1 MDRPGLPQWRHGF
14 LAKIAATACA
24 GRRAI
29 RRSLRTQQR
38 PRVLAD
44 RRPLFCPTCQ
54 VLAQSVRAGDR
65 RLLCMGLFSI
75 FWLGAT
81 ATRPRD
87 IPPEA
92 AHAGEALAVA
102 QVAHPTRF
110 ERVTFAFGGQ
120 RSIQLSYGCVSV
132 HLADWPEV
140 GNGQTGAVLGKQQGS
155 KGKAQALEPCRVRK
169 KARSAV
175 ALERQVLLWFC
186 HQHQPDYRSSPVLS
200 RNSRRDRRSL
210 LRVSPGRH
218 TLRAV
223 RSWAG
228 FITKGP

>member
-81 ATRPRD
+81 ATRLRD
-87 IPPEA
+87 IPLEA
-92 AHAGEALAVA
+92 AHAGEAFAVA
-102 QVAHPTRF
+102 YLAHPTRF

-120 RSIQLSYGCVSV
+120 RSIQLSYGCVAV
-132 HLADWPEV
+132 HLADWRGV
-140 GNGQTGAVLGKQQGS
+140 GNGPAGAGWARS
-155 KGKAQALEPCRVRK
+155 KGPL
-169 KARSAV
+169 
-175 ALERQVLLWFC
+175 
-186 HQHQPDYRSSPVLS
+186 
-200 RNSRRDRRSL
+200 RSL
-210 LRVSPGRH
+210 RRTAFWSVGGQLPLTGKPICSE
-218 TLRAV
+218 L
-223 RSWAG
+223 
-228 FITKGP
+228 